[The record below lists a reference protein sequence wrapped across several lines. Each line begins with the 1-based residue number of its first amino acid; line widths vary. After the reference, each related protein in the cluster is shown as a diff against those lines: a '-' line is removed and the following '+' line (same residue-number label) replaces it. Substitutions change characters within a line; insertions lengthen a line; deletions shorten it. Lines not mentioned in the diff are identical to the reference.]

1 MPIDERHHR
10 SARRPRVRRL
20 QRPGWIER
28 QDHPRPRRRFAKR
41 VARSTPI
48 HRAETSSVKA
58 VKVKVKSSLRA
69 KGPGGLEI
77 VVRSQG
83 QGSGAGRRRACSHVG
98 SGQSSEGPSSSS
110 RQGCYVS
117 WEGGVWEERAP
128 SACAVHR
135 AVRGACFALA
145 PQCGPSKRGV
155 PTSLGHPTTRKGQ
168 GIHRLIRSV
177 EEKPPVRPLETVAG
191 RCKYNLRIEAE

>member
-1 MPIDERHHR
+1 VPIDERHHR
-10 SARRPRVRRL
+10 SARRPRVRRSK
-20 QRPGWIER
+20 RPGWIER
-28 QDHPRPRRRFAKR
+28 QDHPRPRRRF
-41 VARSTPI
+41 VQESCEGTPI

-69 KGPGGLEI
+69 KGPGGWEI
-77 VVRSQG
+77 VDRGQG
-83 QGSGAGRRRACSHVG
+83 QGSGAGNGLPRSRGGIC
-98 SGQSSEGPSSSS
+98 QSSEGPSSSS

-117 WEGGVWEERAP
+117 WEGNAWEERAP

-145 PQCGPSKRGV
+145 PQYGPSKRGV

-168 GIHRLIRSV
+168 GYHRLIRSV
-177 EEKPPVRPLETVAG
+177 ER
-191 RCKYNLRIEAE
+191 RNLRSDRWRRWPGGVSIT